1 MKFIQLDIQDVY
13 FNLAAEEYTF
23 FHLDDA
29 EIYFLIWQNR
39 NAVVVGKHQNPI
51 EEINFNFVESNDV
64 QVARRLSGGGAVY
77 HDLGNLNYSIIAKSE
92 YAQWD
97 IKNMAE
103 PIVNALRASGV
114 DIQLNKRNDL
124 LIDGKKISGS
134 AQYIKGK
141 RLLHHGTLLFQSDL
155 EKLSEA
161 LRVRNDTISSRSI
174 KSVRSE
180 VTNICDHLPSLTIPV
195 FISNLLNVLNEDST
209 VEEYEWTH
217 QDRDAIAVLREEK
230 YSRWDWIYGRSP
242 EYSIRKERQVNGEW
256 LDISL
261 VVKNGIIQA
270 LQLDGDHIG
279 VRSLGEIEGSLVG
292 VRMIEGEIYE
302 ALSSL
307 DFSQY
312 SVGISPESL
321 ARMIVD

>member
-1 MKFIQLDIQDVY
+1 MKIIQWENRDVH

-29 EIYFLIWQNR
+29 EIYFLIWQNG

-51 EEINFNFVESNDV
+51 EEINFDFVEGHDV

-195 FISNLLNVLNEDST
+195 FISNLLNVLNEDSAF
-209 VEEYEWTH
+209 EEYEWTNS
-217 QDRDAIAVLREEK
+217 DLDGISALREEK
-230 YSRWDWIYGRSP
+230 YSTWEWIYGRSP
-242 EYSIRKERQVNGEW
+242 EYSVRKERQVNGER

-261 VVKNGIIQA
+261 VVKNGILQE

-279 VRSLGEIEGSLVG
+279 VSSLGEIEGSLVG
-292 VRMIEGEIYE
+292 VRMIGGEIYK
-302 ALSSL
+302 ALTSL
-307 DFSQY
+307 DTSQY
-312 SVGISPESL
+312 LVGISPESL